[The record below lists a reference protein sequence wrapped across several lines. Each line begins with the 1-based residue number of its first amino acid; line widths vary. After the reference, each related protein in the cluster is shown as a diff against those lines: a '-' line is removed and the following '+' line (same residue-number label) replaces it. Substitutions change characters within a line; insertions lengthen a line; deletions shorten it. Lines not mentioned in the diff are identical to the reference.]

1 MAISMGAA
9 LLGSAVI
16 GAGASAIG
24 ASKNSKAINR
34 ATQAQNAADE
44 RALAAQQEARN
55 QNVAMQQ
62 PFYQTGLAANNR
74 INALLGLSPAQ
85 PTMQQSMQQ
94 GYTQFAGPSMNGSG
108 PMFQTMGGDIPGY
121 MGGRG
126 IGDGMIERRYGL
138 DGGEYAPQGWQAERF
153 SVAPGT
159 DLAEAQQAFSDWR
172 DNTGYQFRFNEG
184 IRAID
189 AGAPVRNSG
198 ATLKARMA
206 YGQGLASDEYGRYFG
221 ALQDQQRVGVGA
233 ANALSGVQTNYANSA
248 SDIARSQGQTAANA
262 AVARANNTNAM
273 IGGITSSFG
282 NALGMYGGLGGFGKP
297 SVPSPTYAPAPDFT
311 NWNGRY

>member
-1 MAISMGAA
+1 MVGVTAA
-9 LLGSAVI
+9 LIGSAVI

-74 INALLGLSPAQ
+74 INALLGLSPTQ
-85 PTMQQSMQQ
+85 PAMQQPFMQQ
-94 GYTQFAGPSMNGSG
+94 PFARFAGPSINGSG
-108 PMFQTMGGDIPGY
+108 PMFQTMGGDMY
-121 MGGRG
+121 S
-126 IGDGMIERRYGL
+126 
-138 DGGEYAPQGWQAERF
+138 QGWQE
-153 SVAPGT
+153 SPVMGAPSQANE
-159 DLAEAQQAFSDWR
+159 LQAAQDAFGDWR
-172 DNTGYQFRFNEG
+172 NNTGYQFRFNEG

-233 ANALSGVQTNYANSA
+233 ANALSGVQTNYANNA
-248 SDIARSQGQTAANA
+248 TAIAQNQGQNAANSA
-262 AVARANNTNAM
+262 IARANNTNAM

-282 NALGMYGGLGGFGKP
+282 NAAGMYAGLGGFGGP
-297 SVPSPTYAPAPDFT
+297 NYNASINRMFSSNPGIF
-311 NWNGRY
+311 